1 MRTHTNRLAQ
11 VLVICAGC
19 FMPRGKSPQQGFVCF
34 FAPHEY
40 THYIPKYS
48 FVNFNIGNK
57 VRKLLSA
64 ANSQNVAVLTYL
76 MCPHARS
83 GCVYFS
89 LLVRLLGSH
98 HAPVAGRHC
107 FHLTSGPS
115 DHTPC
120 AVRHSGSLTEHTHS
134 QM

>member
-19 FMPRGKSPQQGFVCF
+19 FTPRGKSPQQGFYF
-34 FAPHEY
+34 LHPMN
-40 THYIPKYS
+40 THIISP
-48 FVNFNIGNK
+48 NIH
-57 VRKLLSA
+57 LSISTLEIKSESSR
-64 ANSQNVAVLTYL
+64 NSQNVAVPTYL
-76 MCPHARS
+76 TCPHARS

-107 FHLTSGPS
+107 SHLTSGPS

-120 AVRHSGSLTEHTHS
+120 AVRHSGSLTEDTHS